1 MRIYFFFTNF
11 APEYAFRIFT
21 ILNQITNQPPFNMK
35 KLLLFLSFLFIAFTA
50 SADAYTPSS
59 GTMNPFAY
67 DLSASLNQDTRILT
81 VNYTLNAP
89 ATSVAVQILNGNT
102 IEKTQN
108 FTDNKYRTTGA
119 HTILID
125 VSNCSTNAN
134 LTWRIDVTGIS
145 HDKALFVDNTNKLYY
160 PTSIDIDNN
169 PQNANFGTVFCIEG
183 RQDGANLSGYI
194 SSVQQ
199 NGAGL
204 YVFNADGTPRPLPRN
219 NVEGF
224 GVDVLRYGWNGG
236 KTLDV
241 PQYFDGT
248 SFQGFTP
255 YRVRVSDDGRIFIT
269 SLTPSGDVLYEADKN
284 VFSDKT
290 GDYWE
295 KRYWSRVISKY
306 ENDGKTLNSVLQQ
319 RTSSSDQLGS
329 CKCGWQYCHIYNLY
343 NKQTGDFV
351 AGPNVGFDVRGKD
364 ANLQLLMLSGC
375 KQAIVNYTPSRYYCS
390 EYDLGTNQVWNNKPS
405 DRYEFAR
412 VLTHNTAQVQY
423 DKNGNV
429 WMCQYRENAG
439 STVTLMRYNVSTR
452 EIDYQKTRSFLRCGA
467 IRFNND
473 FTKLAV
479 ATRLGTNGSGG
490 AITIYDLDQNGLPI
504 GDGVEFIVGDKIG
517 VTMMDFAW
525 DYANNLYIAADYAS
539 TSVPDAYKGK
549 GRCIGIYAMP
559 NNGAGEN
566 IVSTPAKTGFRIECL
581 SGTYYS
587 ITANSNNIE
596 WGTTTMECSETLV
609 NGKVP
614 SCATVTVSATPTEH
628 HRFVEWK
635 VGGQTVSTNAT
646 YSFYATKDLTIT
658 AHFASARHNVTWH
671 NLFMKGKDID
681 TDNPHY
687 PNINERLWRMFQA
700 RYESHSSKY
709 DAYTS
714 ISDYNLDNRKYVRT
728 DNLFLVDLNNDEL
741 VKASEDIQNF
751 LTNDE
756 TFKWLKKYILSN
768 NPDKQIGTD
777 KAYVYHL
784 FGFFNRTN
792 KIYFNTTTPI
802 AESAYKFQADYE
814 ELGKPEHWAPIWTE
828 EILGLPQTMA
838 YGDYTPISWD
848 YEEDYNKCL
857 FRNRW
862 VDGWDIATDNRG
874 ECIIQRP
881 DAWYISNSIGH
892 YPIDGPKNET
902 HILAW
907 RNGSTTGDIVT
918 MITDDVDLYA
928 TYVEKNIDEYDA
940 VPANPA
946 NYDASNNDVIRLLQ
960 NPNYTGSHEL
970 TVSRQLQ
977 GGMYN
982 TICLPF
988 NVDLS
993 TLANGHP
1000 LKDAKLMRFT
1010 GLESL
1015 YNEANERVTVL
1026 QFTETTTIEKG
1037 VPYLIQVAHD
1047 VINKIPFS
1055 GITYQ
1060 DLTTEASFVTHGGI
1074 TFQGAINSTEI
1085 PRQSLIVVANNNLAI
1100 TTENG
1105 EMAGLRGY
1113 FQIDPAL
1120 AEEITEQAAD
1130 GRVYLSFKKPVTTSI
1145 PMAPDSEQQ
1154 KGTEVRKLLHDGQ
1167 IYIIRDNNTYT
1178 ITGVRVK

>member
-1 MRIYFFFTNF
+1 
-11 APEYAFRIFT
+11 
-21 ILNQITNQPPFNMK
+21 MK
-35 KLLLFLSFLFIAFTA
+35 KLLLLLSFLSIAFTA
-50 SADAYTPSS
+50 SAAAYTPSS

-102 IEKTQN
+102 IEKTQS

-194 SSVQQ
+194 SSVKQ

-248 SFQGFTP
+248 SFQGFSS

-269 SLTPSGDVLYEADKN
+269 SLTPDGEVLYEANKN

-290 GDYWE
+290 GYYWDD
-295 KRYWSRVISKY
+295 RYWSRVISKY
-306 ENDGKTLNSVLQQ
+306 QNDGKTLNSNLQHK
-319 RTSSSDQLGS
+319 TSSTDGIGN
-329 CKCGWQYCHIYNLY
+329 CKCSFPYCHIYNLF
-343 NKQTGDFV
+343 NNNGQFV
-351 AGPNVGFDVRGKD
+351 AGPNVGFDVRGSGN
-364 ANLQLLMLSGC
+364 NLQLLMLSGC
-375 KQAIVNYTPSRYYCS
+375 KQAIVASTPSRYYCS
-390 EYDLGTNQVWNNKPS
+390 VYNLGTSSVWNSVPS
-405 DRYEFAR
+405 DMYELNH
-412 VLTHNTAQVQY
+412 VLAHNMTQTQY

-452 EIDYQKTRSFLRCGA
+452 SIDYQKTRSFLRCGA

-479 ATRLGTNGSGG
+479 ATRLGANGSGG

-517 VTMMDFAW
+517 VSMMDFAW

-581 SGTYYS
+581 SGTNYS
-587 ITANSNNIE
+587 IMANSNNIE
-596 WGTTTMECSETLV
+596 WGTVNMTCSESLV
-609 NGKVP
+609 SGKVP
-614 SCATVTVSATPTEH
+614 SCAKVTVSATPTEH

-700 RYESHSSKY
+700 RYKDYHQKNSKTYSY
-709 DAYTS
+709 DVAA
-714 ISDYNLDNRKYVRT
+714 DKYNLDGRPYVRT
-728 DNLFLVDLNNDEL
+728 DSLLLVSIMNETAVGNSKD
-741 VKASEDIQNF
+741 VQNF
-751 LTNDE
+751 LTDDE
-756 TFKWLKKYILSN
+756 TFRWLKDYILSN
-768 NPDKQIGTD
+768 NPNKQIGTD

-792 KIYFNTTTPI
+792 KIYYNSTT
-802 AESAYKFQADYE
+802 AVSNYEFQANYE

-838 YGDYTPISWD
+838 YSEYTPISWNWEEE
-848 YEEDYNKCL
+848 YENK
-857 FRNRW
+857 FRGKW
-862 VDGWDIATDNRG
+862 VAGWDIATDNKS
-874 ECIIQRP
+874 EYIIQRP
-881 DAWYISNSIGH
+881 DAWYRFYTITNISSKVPSYNLGVG
-892 YPIDGPKNET
+892 YPLAHTT

-907 RNGSTTGDIVT
+907 RKGGVEGEIVT
-918 MITDDVDLYA
+918 IIDGDMALYA

-940 VPANPA
+940 DDNPA
-946 NYDASNNDVIRLLQ
+946 NYDAKNNDVIKLLL
-960 NPNYTGSHEL
+960 NPNYYDGSHDL
-970 TVSRQLQ
+970 TISRQLQ

-988 NVDLS
+988 DVDLNS
-993 TLANGHP
+993 LANNHP
-1000 LKDAKLMRFT
+1000 FKGATAMQFT
-1010 GLESL
+1010 GVSSL
-1015 YNEANERVTVL
+1015 YNESNEPVTVL
-1026 QFTETTTIEKG
+1026 QFTEVTRLEKG
-1037 VPYLIQVAHD
+1037 VPYLIQTQSD
-1047 VINKIPFS
+1047 VVGKTSFS
-1055 GITYQ
+1055 GITYNTITPDVQ
-1060 DLTTEASFVTHGGI
+1060 QVTPENCPFTFHGSINPTEVPEG
-1074 TFQGAINSTEI
+1074 
-1085 PRQSLIVVANNNLAI
+1085 SLIVVANNRLAL
-1100 TTENG
+1100 TTEDG
-1105 EMAGLRGY
+1105 EMAGMRGY
-1113 FQIDPAL
+1113 FSIDPVYAS
-1120 AEEITEQAAD
+1120 EIAEQAAA
-1130 GRVYLSFKKPVTTSI
+1130 GRVYLNFQKPTTTSI
-1145 PMAPDSEQQ
+1145 PVAPEAEQQ
-1154 KGTEVRKLLHDGQ
+1154 SSPEVYKLLHDGQ
-1167 IYIIRDNNTYT
+1167 IYIIRDNQTYT